1 MLFQRDSHTM
11 KTEEKKKSKN
21 NFELAGEEFLQS
33 LHRFRVFRD
42 IIVVVEIF
50 GGRFYLN
57 FISVRT
63 Y

>member
-1 MLFQRDSHTM
+1 M

-21 NFELAGEEFLQS
+21 NFELAGEEFSQNT
-33 LHRFRVFRD
+33 HRCRVSRD
-42 IIVVVEIF
+42 IIIVIVEIF

-57 FISVRT
+57 FSSVRT

>member
-1 MLFQRDSHTM
+1 M
-11 KTEEKKKSKN
+11 KIDKREWSRN
-21 NFELAGEEFLQS
+21 NFELAGEDFLQS
-33 LHRFRVFRD
+33 LHRVQGLSGCYLSNCRD
-42 IIVVVEIF
+42 F